1 MGFGGGG
8 KGGGGAKGGDG
19 GGGLSGF
26 DVNAIQEALG
36 MGTQMIS
43 NRYQQLGLGNPD
55 PNVFGGDPATAAKAG
70 GSLQFGSPGTAQQ
83 MDIGGLGNI
92 ANAALGQLQTQ
103 NISNPAIA
111 GTPANQIQTSNQL
124 SQLAGQAGQAA
135 GFASGGTGGNTGVN
149 TSTPS

>member
-1 MGFGGGG
+1 MGFGGGKSGGG
-8 KGGGGAKGGDG
+8 KGSG
-19 GGGLSGF
+19 GGGLSSF

-70 GSLQFGSPGTAQQ
+70 GSLAFGSPGTAQQ

-111 GTPANQIQTSNQL
+111 GTPANQIQTNNQL

-135 GFASGGTGGNTGVN
+135 GFASGGTGGSTNIN
-149 TSTPS
+149 PSTPS